1 LKIILSLVSV
11 CLAATALQAQTISS
25 HPAREAAPARK
36 ARPAATGSRY
46 AKVELS
52 EVAGQKDARRGRLV
66 SVMAEVLS
74 YDARLEK
81 LELFDARSRSVVS
94 VSLAQVGQAERRGL
108 AKQPATDVTVYGRVA
123 LRDGQPVI
131 VAHKLDLVLLET
143 ERK

>member
-1 LKIILSLVSV
+1 LKVILSLVSV
-11 CLAATALQAQTISS
+11 CLAATALQAQTSRPHS
-25 HPAREAAPARK
+25 AREAAPARK
-36 ARPAATGSRY
+36 VRPAATGSRY
-46 AKVELS
+46 AKIELA
-52 EVAGQKDARRGRLV
+52 EVAGQKDARGGRLV

-81 LELFDARSRSVVS
+81 LELFDARSRAVVS

-123 LRDGQPVI
+123 LREGQPMI